1 MMKYLFLSLLVLS
14 TTVMS
19 SEKKTVAQASAKK
32 TVVTSDKTL
41 DVTPESESEEVA
53 EKTGLYT
60 DSHSMKAN
68 VSCKTKAGR
77 EIKQGEKGYKE
88 CIKNVKN
95 KNSDVKVEFEK

>member
-1 MMKYLFLSLLVLS
+1 MKYLLLSLLVLS
-14 TTVMS
+14 TTILS
-19 SEKKTVAQASAKK
+19 AENKTVAQAPTKK
-32 TVVTSDKTL
+32 PVINLDKTL

-60 DSHSMKAN
+60 ESHSMKAN

-88 CIKNVKN
+88 CLKNVKK